1 LTIAIEGRE
10 QTKEVTSGA
19 LPHRDDEEV
28 LSRLFEILKGRIGAD
43 KVKSAMSTLTFDAT
57 AASSSAHP
65 STAS

>member
-1 LTIAIEGRE
+1 LRGENRPRKLLWERCPTA
-10 QTKEVTSGA
+10 
-19 LPHRDDEEV
+19 DDEEA